1 MNIIYDYDKN
11 SLKSSCIIEK
21 NNIIGV
27 GNAFCHPKDKDIASE
42 RTGMHIAEDRAYIHY
57 LQNYKAS
64 QLRPALKAL
73 KHVYST
79 MSHSKQFNP
88 YSYEAKRLRKEIKN
102 IEQEINKVSCS
113 IENIK
118 LRTKEYIDDKE
129 KMADFYRTK
138 LKIKEG

>member
-1 MNIIYDYDKN
+1 
-11 SLKSSCIIEK
+11 
-21 NNIIGV
+21 
-27 GNAFCHPKDKDIASE
+27 
-42 RTGMHIAEDRAYIHY
+42 
-57 LQNYKAS
+57 
-64 QLRPALKAL
+64 
-73 KHVYST
+73 